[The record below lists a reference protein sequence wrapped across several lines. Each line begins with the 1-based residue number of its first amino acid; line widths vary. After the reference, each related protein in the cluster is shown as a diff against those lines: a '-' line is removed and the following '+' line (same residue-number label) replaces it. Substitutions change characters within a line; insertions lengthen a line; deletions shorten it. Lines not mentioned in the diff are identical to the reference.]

1 MVPLTWS
8 LVAGSKSFYVDGLTL
23 NRFGSFVGLL
33 THPVPSLSFYQRSY
47 YQFSNPCCGCPLCSG
62 KVPDLCLSPCRS
74 SASTWTRSTRRPSST
89 NSRTCSATCS
99 SPSFST
105 TSPKSS
111 GGLSGFSD
119 NRSMSGNSKTPSSF
133 SLRLLI
139 RSGGKINV
147 GSQLSDFFRS
157 PERNRRFGS
166 DQLDACTYCLNVL
179 ITKN

>member
-1 MVPLTWS
+1 MVTLTWS

-33 THPVPSLSFYQRSY
+33 AHPVPPSHSINGPY
-47 YQFSNPCCGCPLCSG
+47 CGWPLCSG
-62 KVPDLCLSPCRS
+62 KVPDLCLSSCRS

-157 PERNRRFGS
+157 PEKNRRFGS
-166 DQLDACTYCLNVL
+166 DQLDACTYCLNGL
-179 ITKN
+179 KTKNQRLS